1 MDKYLGKRL
10 DGRYEITE
18 LIGVGGMANVYKAR
32 DIIENRV
39 VAVKILREEFL
50 DNEEFLRRFKNE
62 SKAIAVLSH
71 PNIVKVYDVSF
82 SDRMQSI
89 VMEYIDGITL
99 KEYIEQQGAL
109 NWKEAVHFT
118 VQILRALQHAHDKGI
133 VHRDVKP
140 QNIMLLS
147 DGTIKITDFGIARF
161 SRSETKTL
169 TDRAIGSVH
178 YISPEQAQG
187 ETTDARTDIYSVGVM
202 LFEMLTGRLPFEAE
216 NAISVAMKQIQSAPI
231 RPRSINPAIPEGLEE
246 ITMRAMQKDLSQ
258 RYQSAA
264 EMLRDIDEF
273 KRNPS
278 VLFEYKYL
286 TGEVPIDE
294 KKYSQAAGKSAGKG
308 HSPEKKKAKK
318 PSKAAKIAGRFASK
332 RPVADS
338 EEGEE
343 DNSIIT
349 ILCGVAAAFVV
360 VCGIF
365 ILVMLKINNPFATVP
380 DVEVPQLV
388 GNKYETVRTTEA
400 YQGVFTIE
408 VVSTEFNKDYE
419 KGVIYDQNPKAGR
432 TVKSGTKI
440 KVKVSGGQKMVTL
453 PSYISQEENEVYA
466 KLKELGLHYE
476 TVEVY
481 HDDVPAGYVV
491 ITEPGKGGQVA
502 EGDTVIVKVSK
513 GAENKMIDAPDL
525 TGLSLE
531 DAKLVLEANKLQLGT
546 VSHEPSDKPEDVVIS
561 QDPLEGEE
569 IQQGGKVNLVVSYGD
584 RELPSVTLSVKL
596 PRIEGLVK
604 VQATIDGKLLHE
616 ELLDPSEVRT
626 WQPRFEGEGTAKVQ
640 ILVDE
645 KKYQDYKVDF
655 DAGTY
660 DKTKTYNNDFE

>member
-32 DIIENRV
+32 DVIENRV
-39 VAVKILREEFL
+39 VAVKILREEYL

-109 NWKEAVHFT
+109 SWKEAVHFT

-273 KRNPS
+273 KRNPTI
-278 VLFEYKYL
+278 LFEYKYL
-286 TGEVPIDE
+286 TNEVPIDG
-294 KKYSQAAGKSAGKG
+294 KKYSQAAGKGTG
-308 HSPEKKKAKK
+308 KKKAKK
-318 PSKAAKIAGRFASK
+318 PTKSAKTGGRFASK
-332 RPVADS
+332 RPS
-338 EEGEE
+338 SNGEEEEE

-349 ILCGVAAAFVV
+349 ILCGIAAAFVV

-408 VVSTEFNKDYE
+408 VISTEFNKDYE

-432 TVKSGTKI
+432 KVKSGTKI
-440 KVKVSGGQKMVTL
+440 KVKVSGGQKMITL

-561 QDPLEGEE
+561 QDPMEGQA

-645 KKYQDYKVDF
+645 KKYRDYTIDF
-655 DAGTY
+655 DEGTY

>member
-1 MDKYLGKRL
+1 MDKYLGQRL

-18 LIGVGGMANVYKAR
+18 LIGVVGMANVYKAR
-32 DIIENRV
+32 DVIENRV
-39 VAVKILREEFL
+39 VAVKILREEYL

-109 NWKEAVHFT
+109 SWKEAVHFT

-246 ITMRAMQKDLSQ
+246 ITMRAMQKVLSQ

-273 KRNPS
+273 KRNPTI
-278 VLFEYKYL
+278 LFEYKYL
-286 TGEVPIDE
+286 TNEVPIDG
-294 KKYSQAAGKSAGKG
+294 KKYSQAAGKGTG
-308 HSPEKKKAKK
+308 KKKAKK
-318 PSKAAKIAGRFASK
+318 PTKSAKTGGRFASK
-332 RPVADS
+332 RPS
-338 EEGEE
+338 SNGEEEEE

-349 ILCGVAAAFVV
+349 ILCGIAAAFVV

-408 VVSTEFNKDYE
+408 VISTEFNKDYE

-432 TVKSGTKI
+432 KVKSGTKI
-440 KVKVSGGQKMVTL
+440 KVKVSGGQKMITL

-561 QDPLEGEE
+561 QDPMEGQE

-645 KKYQDYKVDF
+645 KKYQDYTIDF
-655 DAGTY
+655 DEGTY

>member
-32 DIIENRV
+32 DVIENRV
-39 VAVKILREEFL
+39 VAVKILREEYL

-109 NWKEAVHFT
+109 SWKEAVHFT

-273 KRNPS
+273 KRNPTI
-278 VLFEYKYL
+278 LFEYKYL
-286 TGEVPIDE
+286 TNEVPIDG
-294 KKYSQAAGKSAGKG
+294 KKYSQAAGKGTG
-308 HSPEKKKAKK
+308 KKKAKK
-318 PSKAAKIAGRFASK
+318 PTKSAKTGGRFASK
-332 RPVADS
+332 RPS
-338 EEGEE
+338 SNGEEEEE

-349 ILCGVAAAFVV
+349 ILCGIAAAFVV

-408 VVSTEFNKDYE
+408 VISTEFNKDYE

-432 TVKSGTKI
+432 KVKSGTKI
-440 KVKVSGGQKMVTL
+440 KVKVSGGQKMITL

-513 GAENKMIDAPDL
+513 MIDAPDL

-561 QDPLEGEE
+561 QDPMEGQE

-645 KKYQDYKVDF
+645 KKYQDYTIDF
-655 DAGTY
+655 DEGTY

>member
-1 MDKYLGKRL
+1 M
-10 DGRYEITE
+10 
-18 LIGVGGMANVYKAR
+18 
-32 DIIENRV
+32 
-39 VAVKILREEFL
+39 VAVKILREEYL

-109 NWKEAVHFT
+109 SWKEAVHFT

-161 SRSETKTL
+161 SRSETRPSPT
-169 TDRAIGSVH
+169 APSVRCITSARSRPGGDH
-178 YISPEQAQG
+178 RRPAPTSTRWALCCLKCSP
-187 ETTDARTDIYSVGVM
+187 
-202 LFEMLTGRLPFEAE
+202 GRLPFEAE

-231 RPRSINPAIPEGLEE
+231 RPRSINPGHPEGLEE

-273 KRNPS
+273 KRNPTI
-278 VLFEYKYL
+278 LFEYKYL
-286 TGEVPIDE
+286 TNEVPIDG
-294 KKYSQAAGKSAGKG
+294 KKYSQAAGKGTG
-308 HSPEKKKAKK
+308 KKKAKK
-318 PSKAAKIAGRFASK
+318 PTKSAKTGGRFASK
-332 RPVADS
+332 RPS
-338 EEGEE
+338 SNGEEEEE

-349 ILCGVAAAFVV
+349 ILCGIAAAFVV

-408 VVSTEFNKDYE
+408 VISTEFNKDYE

-432 TVKSGTKI
+432 KVKSGTKI
-440 KVKVSGGQKMVTL
+440 KVKVSGGQKMITL

-561 QDPLEGEE
+561 QDPMEGQE

-645 KKYQDYKVDF
+645 KKYQDYTIDF
-655 DAGTY
+655 DEGTY

>member
-32 DIIENRV
+32 DVIEDRV
-39 VAVKILREEFL
+39 VAVKILREEYL

-109 NWKEAVHFT
+109 GWKEAVHFT

-216 NAISVAMKQIQSAPI
+216 NAISVAMKQIQTAPI

-246 ITMRAMQKDLSQ
+246 ITMRAMQKDVSK

-278 VLFEYKYL
+278 ILFEYKYL
-286 TGEVPIDE
+286 GDDPID
-294 KKYSQAAGKSAGKG
+294 KKTFSQASGKG
-308 HSPEKKKAKK
+308 EKKKAKK
-318 PSKAAKIAGRFASK
+318 PVKAGARFLSKAK
-332 RPVADS
+332 RPAA
-338 EEGEE
+338 EEDDGEE

-349 ILCGVAAAFVV
+349 ILCGIAAAFVV

-365 ILVMLKINNPFATVP
+365 ILVMLKMNNPFATVP

-388 GNKYETVRTTEA
+388 GNKYETVRSTEA

-419 KGVIYDQNPKAGR
+419 KGVIYEQTPKAGR
-432 TVKSGTKI
+432 KVKSGTKI

-453 PSYISQEENEVYA
+453 PSYISQEANEVYA

-513 GAENKMIDAPDL
+513 GAENKMIPAPGL
-525 TGLSLE
+525 AGLSLE

-546 VSHEPSDKPEDVVIS
+546 VSHEPSDKPENVVLS

-569 IQQGGKVNLVVSYGD
+569 IQQGAKVNLVVSYGD
-584 RELPSVTLSVKL
+584 RELPSVTISVKL
-596 PRIEGLVK
+596 PKIEGLVK

-645 KKYQDYKVDF
+645 KKYQDYTVDF
-655 DAGTY
+655 DNQTY
-660 DKTKTYNNDFE
+660 DKTKTYSNDFE